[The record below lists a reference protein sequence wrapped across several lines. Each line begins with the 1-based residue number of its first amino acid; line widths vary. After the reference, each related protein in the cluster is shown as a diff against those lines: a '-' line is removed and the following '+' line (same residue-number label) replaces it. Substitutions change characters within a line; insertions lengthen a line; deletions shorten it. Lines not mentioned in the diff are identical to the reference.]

1 MCKLYAMPN
10 SSALLD
16 GAQTA
21 NRVTLSVATPLP
33 EFNPS
38 DPEIWFT
45 MVELQFTSESV
56 SDHAKRY
63 LSVLKALPRRYSSE
77 VRDIIVQPVDDH
89 SYERLKEGL
98 IKRLSTSQE
107 EKTKQ
112 LLQQEQMGD
121 DKPSHFLRRLQNLAG
136 TAIPDTLVR
145 AIWQSRLP
153 TEIQTTVAI
162 SSSNTLQEA
171 AEIADRVFDIVSSRL
186 TIATASSSASSDM
199 HKLAIDVQRLLVRL
213 DAIDDRLSKLEQLGA
228 RARSPSRPPQHSR
241 PRQHSRSRTP
251 QHSDM
256 CWYHLR
262 FADAATSCS
271 APCNWSSENDAG
283 NR

>member
-1 MCKLYAMPN
+1 MMPN
-10 SSALLD
+10 NAALHD
-16 GAQTA
+16 DAQA
-21 NRVTLSVATPLP
+21 VNRVTLSVATPLP

-45 MVELQFTSESV
+45 MVELQFTSESI

-77 VRDIIVQPVDDH
+77 VRDIIVQPVDER
-89 SYERLKEGL
+89 SYDRLKEGL

-145 AIWQSRLP
+145 TIWQSRLP

-171 AEIADRVFDIVSSRL
+171 AETADRVFDIVSSRP
-186 TIATASSSASSDM
+186 TIATASASTSSDL
-199 HKLAIDVQRLLVRL
+199 HKLAIDVQRILVRL
-213 DAIDDRLSKLEQLGA
+213 DAVDDRLSKLEQH
-228 RARSPSRPPQHSR
+228 RSRFSSRSRSR
-241 PRQHSRSRTP
+241 PRSGSNTP
-251 QHSDM
+251 QLNAM
-256 CWYHLR
+256 CWYHRR
-262 FADAATSCS
+262 FGEAAKSCL
-271 APCNWSSENDAG
+271 APCNWSSGNDAG